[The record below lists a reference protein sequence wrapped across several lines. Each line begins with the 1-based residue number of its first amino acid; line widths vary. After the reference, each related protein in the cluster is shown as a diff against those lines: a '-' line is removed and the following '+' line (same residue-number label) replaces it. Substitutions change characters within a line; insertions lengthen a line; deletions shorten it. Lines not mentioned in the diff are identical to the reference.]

1 MPVSCNMNGVD
12 LARMFNQMQSPGYAI
27 LIWLV
32 LITAILSII
41 CTVAHTKDLEKE
53 SVIVD
58 WILLGGSISGGLFSL
73 GRMSRE
79 YFNLQLRA
87 YVIIVGWI
95 LSLIFFDN
103 SFLLTYTKSLLTMVK
118 NRSIFNQIKE
128 HRRDV
133 AVSFKRL

>member
-1 MPVSCNMNGVD
+1 MKEKWLKWSKISLLLVCFGFFMPVSCDMNGVD

-32 LITAILSII
+32 LITAIISII
-41 CTVAHTKDLEKE
+41 FTLTHTKDLEKE

-79 YFNLQLRA
+79 YFNLQAEA
-87 YVIIVGWI
+87 YVIIAGWI
-95 LSLIFFDN
+95 LSLIFLIIA
-103 SFLLTYTKSLLTMVK
+103 SCSHTQKGS
-118 NRSIFNQIKE
+118 
-128 HRRDV
+128 
-133 AVSFKRL
+133 

>member
-1 MPVSCNMNGVD
+1 MKDKWLKWSKISLLLVCLGFFMPVSCDMNGVD

-32 LITAILSII
+32 LITAIISII
-41 CTVAHTKDLEKE
+41 FTLTHTKDLEKE

-79 YFNLQLRA
+79 YFNLQAEA
-87 YVIIVGWI
+87 YVIIAGWI
-95 LSLIFFDN
+95 LSLIFLIIA
-103 SFLLTYTKSLLTMVK
+103 SCSHTQKGS
-118 NRSIFNQIKE
+118 
-128 HRRDV
+128 
-133 AVSFKRL
+133 

>member
-1 MPVSCNMNGVD
+1 MKEKWLKWSKISLLLECLGFFMPVSCDMNGVD

-32 LITAILSII
+32 LITAIISII
-41 CTVAHTKDLEKE
+41 FTLTHTKDLEKE

-79 YFNLQLRA
+79 YFNLQAGA
-87 YVIIVGWI
+87 YVIIAGWI
-95 LSLIFFDN
+95 LSLIFLIIASCSHTQKGQGF
-103 SFLLTYTKSLLTMVK
+103 
-118 NRSIFNQIKE
+118 RI
-128 HRRDV
+128 
-133 AVSFKRL
+133 

>member
-1 MPVSCNMNGVD
+1 MKDKWLKWSKISLLLVCLGFFMPVSCDMNGVD

-32 LITAILSII
+32 LITAIISII
-41 CTVAHTKDLEKE
+41 FTLTHTKDLEKE

-79 YFNLQLRA
+79 YFNLQVGA
-87 YVIIVGWI
+87 YVIIAGWI
-95 LSLIFFDN
+95 LSLIFLIIA
-103 SFLLTYTKSLLTMVK
+103 SCSHTQKGS
-118 NRSIFNQIKE
+118 
-128 HRRDV
+128 
-133 AVSFKRL
+133 

>member
-1 MPVSCNMNGVD
+1 MKEKWLKWSKILLLLVCLGFFMPVSCDMNGVD

-32 LITAILSII
+32 LITAIISII
-41 CTVAHTKDLEKE
+41 FTLTHTKDLEKE

-79 YFNLQLRA
+79 YFNLQVGA
-87 YVIIVGWI
+87 YVIIAGWI
-95 LSLIFFDN
+95 LSLIFLIIA
-103 SFLLTYTKSLLTMVK
+103 SCSHTQKGS
-118 NRSIFNQIKE
+118 
-128 HRRDV
+128 
-133 AVSFKRL
+133 

>member
-1 MPVSCNMNGVD
+1 MVHEFAQRTNIPILTTMNGVD

-41 CTVAHTKDLEKE
+41 FTLAHTKDLEKE

-79 YFNLQLRA
+79 YFNLQLGA
-87 YVIIVGWI
+87 YVIIAGWI
-95 LSLIFFDN
+95 LSLIFLIIA
-103 SFLLTYTKSLLTMVK
+103 SCSHTQKGS
-118 NRSIFNQIKE
+118 
-128 HRRDV
+128 
-133 AVSFKRL
+133 

>member
-1 MPVSCNMNGVD
+1 MKEKWLKWSKISLLLVCLGFFMPVSCDMNGVD

-32 LITAILSII
+32 LITAIISII
-41 CTVAHTKDLEKE
+41 FTLTHTKDLEKE

-79 YFNLQLRA
+79 YFNLQVGA
-87 YVIIVGWI
+87 YVIIAGWI
-95 LSLIFFDN
+95 LSLFFLIIACG
-103 SFLLTYTKSLLTMVK
+103 S
-118 NRSIFNQIKE
+118 
-128 HRRDV
+128 
-133 AVSFKRL
+133 KRE

>member
-1 MPVSCNMNGVD
+1 MKEKWLKWSKISLLLVCLGFFMPVSCDMNGVD

-32 LITAILSII
+32 LITAIISII
-41 CTVAHTKDLEKE
+41 FTLTHTKDLEKE

-79 YFNLQLRA
+79 YFNLQVGA
-87 YVIIVGWI
+87 YVIIAGWI
-95 LSLIFFDN
+95 LSLIFLIIA
-103 SFLLTYTKSLLTMVK
+103 SCSHTQKGS
-118 NRSIFNQIKE
+118 
-128 HRRDV
+128 
-133 AVSFKRL
+133 

>member
-1 MPVSCNMNGVD
+1 MKGKWLKWSKITLLLVCFGFFMPVSCDMNGVD
-12 LARMFNQMQSPGYAI
+12 LSRMFNQMQSPGYAI

-41 CTVAHTKDLEKE
+41 FTLAHTKDLEKE

-79 YFNLQLRA
+79 YFNLQLGA
-87 YVIIVGWI
+87 YVIIAGWI
-95 LSLIFFDN
+95 LSLIFLIIA
-103 SFLLTYTKSLLTMVK
+103 SCSHTQKGS
-118 NRSIFNQIKE
+118 
-128 HRRDV
+128 
-133 AVSFKRL
+133 